1 MTGNK
6 IALVT
11 GSSRGIGRG
20 IALALAD
27 HNWHVAIQYHINK
40 PAAEEVKTLIVNK
53 GSKSIALQADLDSI
67 DNIRQLVDT
76 VVQYF
81 GRVDL
86 LVNNAGMAPRERI
99 DMLKVGE
106 ESYDEVMFVNLK
118 GPFFLTQQVANHMI
132 NSDRTDVF
140 LKPKIINISSISAFT
155 SSTDRAEYCIS
166 KAGLS
171 MTTLLWADRLSE
183 FGIGVFELRPGVIQT
198 DMTSRVREKYD
209 QLIHDEGLFPIS
221 RWGQPGDV
229 GKAVVAIA
237 EDYLPYST
245 GEVIN
250 IDGGF
255 HVQRL

>member
-1 MTGNK
+1 MTEK
-6 IALVT
+6 KVALVT

-27 HNWHVAIQYHINK
+27 RYWHVAIHYHNNK
-40 PAAEEVKTLIVNK
+40 QAAEEVKTLIVNK
-53 GSKSIALQADLDSI
+53 GLKSIALQADLNRIDSI
-67 DNIRQLVDT
+67 SQLVDA
-76 VVQYF
+76 VIEYF
-81 GRVDL
+81 GYIDL

-99 DMLKVGE
+99 DMLSVGE
-106 ESYDEVMFVNLK
+106 ESYDEVMAVNLK

-132 NSDRTDVF
+132 NDDRIDVVR
-140 LKPKIINISSISAFT
+140 KPKIINISSISAFT
-155 SSTDRAEYCIS
+155 SSTNRAEYCIS

-183 FGIGVFELRPGVIQT
+183 YGIGVFELRPGVIQT
-198 DMTSRVREKYD
+198 DMTSRVKEKYD
-209 QLIHDEGLFPIS
+209 QLIHIEGLLPIS
-221 RWGQPGDV
+221 RWGQPSDV
-229 GKAVVAIA
+229 GKTVVAVA

-255 HVQRL
+255 HIQRL